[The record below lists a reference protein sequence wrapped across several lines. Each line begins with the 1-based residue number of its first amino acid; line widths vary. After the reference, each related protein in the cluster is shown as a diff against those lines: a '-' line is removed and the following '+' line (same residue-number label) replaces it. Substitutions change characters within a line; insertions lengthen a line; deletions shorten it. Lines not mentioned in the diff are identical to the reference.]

1 MSSTFRWRS
10 LRWPTVHLAF
20 LLAHQFTNSLFPL
33 SMILYNVTSSIEP
46 GVADEW
52 LEYMRT
58 THMPEVMETGF
69 FIKSQLC
76 RLLNEE
82 ENGITYAAQYY
93 CLNVEQLDEYQRV
106 CAPALR
112 ADLEAHFAGK
122 YVSFRT
128 VLEVVE

>member
-1 MSSTFRWRS
+1 
-10 LRWPTVHLAF
+10 
-20 LLAHQFTNSLFPL
+20 
-33 SMILYNVTSSIEP
+33 MILYNVTTSIEP
-46 GVADEW
+46 TVADEW
-52 LEYMRT
+52 LDYMRT

-82 ENGITYAAQYY
+82 DEGITYATQYY
-93 CLNVEQLDEYQRV
+93 CLSLEQLEEYQAI

-112 ADLEAHFAGK
+112 ADMDARFAGK

-128 VLEVVE
+128 MLEVVE

>member
-1 MSSTFRWRS
+1 MGGWVNEFADLRTFS
-10 LRWPTVHLAF
+10 LLHLF
-20 LLAHQFTNSLFPL
+20 TLSPFIHLL
-33 SMILYNVTSSIEP
+33 MILYNVTSSIEP
-46 GVADEW
+46 AVADQW
-52 LEYMRT
+52 LDYMRS

-69 FIKSQLC
+69 FLKSQLC

-82 ENGITYAAQYY
+82 NDGITYAAQYY
-93 CLNVEQLDEYQRV
+93 CLSVEQLDEYQRL

-112 ADLEAHFAGK
+112 ADMEARFAGQ

>member
-1 MSSTFRWRS
+1 
-10 LRWPTVHLAF
+10 
-20 LLAHQFTNSLFPL
+20 
-33 SMILYNVTSSIEP
+33 MILYNVTSSIEP
-46 GVADEW
+46 AAADAW
-52 LEYMRT
+52 LDFMRS
-58 THMPEVMETGF
+58 THMPEVMGTGF

-82 ENGITYAAQYY
+82 EGGITYAAQYY
-93 CLNVEQLDEYQRV
+93 CLTLEQLEEYQRL

-112 ADLEAHFAGK
+112 ADLEARFAGQ